1 MNVGEKI
8 LYIPLWGTKI
18 QIFSKTQNPPL
29 ATACRFESGHRHQK
43 RSTSPT
49 GVWIFF
55 GVDDPNL
62 GATVRRPP
70 AGGCVGAQPPR
81 AAALSA
87 ETPATG
93 TTSEQALYRLLRLFT
108 KVRARSCRCSSFP
121 NRTRYAGLRF
131 GFGANLETKA
141 SILFRC
147 SQKRSTSPTG
157 VW

>member
-1 MNVGEKI
+1 MAHECWGKI

-18 QIFSKTQNPPL
+18 QILSKTQNPPL
-29 ATACRFESGHRHQK
+29 ATACRFESGYRHQK

-55 GVDDPNL
+55 GVDGPNL

-81 AAALSA
+81 AAALGA

-93 TTSEQALYRLLRLFT
+93 TSSALNSLSLGLF
-108 KVRARSCRCSSFP
+108 CFP
-121 NRTRYAGLRF
+121 IPQCFLGRPPGLRW
-131 GFGANLETKA
+131 LR
-141 SILFRC
+141 ILYCYNPSGCRY
-147 SQKRSTSPTG
+147 
-157 VW
+157 WM